1 MYYYKLTANE
11 DEFGTAYEYVA
22 ANNASELNDIV
33 REFSADFI
41 NNPEVNVRE
50 VSVEECLQEEER
62 VLEAR
67 LFGMYFKK
75 HYNPDVITVREY
87 SKLQKQFRE
96 DSEFRWRV
104 LKEINRT
111 ERKV

>member
-75 HYNPDVITVREY
+75 HYDPDVITVREY

>member
-22 ANNASELNDIV
+22 AKNESELNDIV
-33 REFSADFI
+33 REFSAGFT
-41 NNPEVNVRE
+41 NTPEVNVRE

-67 LFGMYFKK
+67 LFGLYFKR
-75 HYNPDVITVREY
+75 HYDPDVITVREY
-87 SKLQKQFRE
+87 SKLQKQFRQ
-96 DSEFRWRV
+96 DPAFRWQV

-111 ERKV
+111 ERTV

>member
-1 MYYYKLTANE
+1 MYYYKLTTT

-22 ANNASELNDIV
+22 ANNESELNDIV
-33 REFSADFI
+33 REFSVDFI
-41 NNPEVNVRE
+41 NTPEVNVRE

-62 VLEAR
+62 ALEAR
-67 LFGMYFKK
+67 LFVMYFKK
-75 HYNPDVITVREY
+75 HYDPDVITVCEY

-96 DSEFRWRV
+96 DPAFRWQV

>member
-1 MYYYKLTANE
+1 MYYYKLTTT

-22 ANNASELNDIV
+22 ANNESELNDIIQ
-33 REFSADFI
+33 EFSADFI
-41 NNPEVNVRE
+41 NTPEVNVRE

-62 VLEAR
+62 ALEAR

-75 HYNPDVITVREY
+75 HYDPDVITVREY

-96 DSEFRWRV
+96 DPAFRWQV
-104 LKEINRT
+104 LKEINRM

>member
-1 MYYYKLTANE
+1 MYYYKLTTT
-11 DEFGTAYEYVA
+11 DEFGTACEYVA
-22 ANNASELNDIV
+22 ANNESELNDSIQ
-33 REFSADFI
+33 EFSADFI

-67 LFGMYFKK
+67 LFGMYFKN
-75 HYNPDVITVREY
+75 HYDSDVITVREY

-96 DSEFRWRV
+96 DPAFRWQV

-111 ERKV
+111 KRKV

>member
-1 MYYYKLTANE
+1 MYYYKLTTT

-22 ANNASELNDIV
+22 ANNESELNDTIQ
-33 REFSADFI
+33 EFSADFI

-75 HYNPDVITVREY
+75 YYDPDVITVREY

-96 DSEFRWRV
+96 DPAFRWQV

>member
-1 MYYYKLTANE
+1 MYYYKLTTT

-22 ANNASELNDIV
+22 ANNESELNNIIQ
-33 REFSADFI
+33 EFSADFI
-41 NNPEVNVRE
+41 NTPEVNVRE

-75 HYNPDVITVREY
+75 HYDSDVITVREY

-96 DSEFRWRV
+96 DLAFRWQV

-111 ERKV
+111 KRKV

>member
-50 VSVEECLQEEER
+50 VSVEECLQEEEQA
-62 VLEAR
+62 LEAR

-75 HYNPDVITVREY
+75 HYDPDVITVREY
-87 SKLQKQFRE
+87 SKLQKQFRQ
-96 DSEFRWRV
+96 DPAFRWRV

>member
-75 HYNPDVITVREY
+75 HYDPDVITVREY

-111 ERKV
+111 KRKV

>member
-1 MYYYKLTANE
+1 MYYYKLTTT

-22 ANNASELNDIV
+22 ANNESELNDTIQ
-33 REFSADFI
+33 EFSADFI
-41 NNPEVNVRE
+41 NTPEVNVRE

-62 VLEAR
+62 ALEAR

-75 HYNPDVITVREY
+75 HYDPDVITVREY

-96 DSEFRWRV
+96 NPAFRWQV

>member
-1 MYYYKLTANE
+1 MYYYKLTIT
-11 DEFGTAYEYVA
+11 DDFGTTYEYVA
-22 ANNASELNDIV
+22 ANNESELNDIIQ
-33 REFSADFI
+33 EFSANFI

-50 VSVEECLQEEER
+50 VSVEECLKEEER

-67 LFGMYFKK
+67 LFGMYFEK
-75 HYNPDVITVREY
+75 HYDPDVITVREY

-96 DSEFRWRV
+96 DPAFRWQI

>member
-1 MYYYKLTANE
+1 MYYYKLTTT

-22 ANNASELNDIV
+22 ANNESELNDTIQ
-33 REFSADFI
+33 EFSADFI
-41 NNPEVNVRE
+41 NTPEVNVRE

-62 VLEAR
+62 ALEAR

-75 HYNPDVITVREY
+75 HYDPDVITVREY
-87 SKLQKQFRE
+87 SKLQKQFRQ
-96 DSEFRWRV
+96 DPAFRWQV

-111 ERKV
+111 ERTV

>member
-41 NNPEVNVRE
+41 NNPEVDVRE

-75 HYNPDVITVREY
+75 HYDPDVITVREY